1 MSVAWRRENSCNFA
15 PQQSFFNSSY
25 EIISQVA
32 AMELLSMSW
41 EEVEEAV
48 TALADTIKREFD
60 PDIIVGIA
68 RGGLIPAVRLS
79 HLLGDKLLRVI
90 HVKFYNGVNLHLK
103 KPELYADI
111 KGISGKVLVVDDV
124 TDTGTSLEFALKHLK
139 RKGAKEI
146 RVATIAYKP
155 KSRFKPD
162 YYRFETDKWIVFPW
176 EEAPLKRGGQ

>member
-1 MSVAWRRENSCNFA
+1 
-15 PQQSFFNSSY
+15 
-25 EIISQVA
+25 
-32 AMELLSMSW
+32 MELVLMSW

-48 TALADTIKREFD
+48 TTLADAIKREFD
-60 PDIIVGIA
+60 PDVIVGIA

-79 HLLGDKLLRVI
+79 HLLGNKLLRVI
-90 HVKFYNGVNLHLK
+90 HVRYYKNVGLRLK

-111 KGISGKVLVVDDV
+111 KRISGKVLVVDDV
-124 TDTGTSLEFALKHLK
+124 TDTGTSLEFVLKHLR

-162 YYRFETDKWIVFPW
+162 YYTLETDKWVVFPW

>member
-1 MSVAWRRENSCNFA
+1 MQVRESGYNFVR
-15 PQQSFFNSSY
+15 QQSFFNSSS
-25 EIISQVA
+25 EIISPVA
-32 AMELLSMSW
+32 AMELVSMSW

-60 PDIIVGIA
+60 PDVIVGIA

-90 HVKFYNGVNLHLK
+90 HVKYYKGVNLHFK
-103 KPELYADI
+103 KPELYAGI
-111 KGISGKVLVVDDV
+111 KRISGKVLVVDDV
-124 TDTGTSLEFALKHLK
+124 TDTGTSLEFVLKHLK
-139 RKGAKEI
+139 RKEAKEI

-162 YYRFETDKWIVFPW
+162 YYRFETDKWIIFPW
-176 EEAPLKRGGQ
+176 EEEPLKRGGQ